1 MLTKLFHRFP
11 KPYRLLVIGIA
22 SALCAIAIG
31 VFTLSLIPPLETATS
46 SPQEATNSE
55 IVTSQAEP
63 PPEDLTTISPVPDV
77 PESPIS
83 AEARADAR
91 AGADDT
97 PENIDQYAEPYDDV
111 VSSEG
116 VPSQFNH
123 LAYAEADP
131 SRIVP
136 VGKFI
141 REGYERDE
149 FLDADAAQAFVNMT
163 AAASAEGIQLIP
175 VSGFR
180 TIARQQALFD
190 NQVEKLGSA
199 EEAAKLSA
207 PPGHSEH
214 HTGYAIDIGDATA
227 PDTDIKYEFEYTPAY
242 SWLQANAG
250 AYGFELS
257 FPRNNQQGVSF
268 EPWHWRFVASAHAQE
283 TFYFG
288 RALSTSP

>member
-31 VFTLSLIPPLETATS
+31 VITLSLIPPSET
-46 SPQEATNSE
+46 
-55 IVTSQAEP
+55 VTSATQDAERPEVVIDQAEP
-63 PPEDLTTISPVPDV
+63 STADLTTIAPVPDV
-77 PESPIS
+77 PEPPIS
-83 AEARADAR
+83 AEAGADA
-91 AGADDT
+91 T

-111 VSSEG
+111 ISSEG
-116 VPSQFNH
+116 VPSRFKH

-149 FLDADAAQAFVNMT
+149 FLDADAAQAFVNMK

-175 VSGFR
+175 VPGFR
-180 TIARQQALFD
+180 TVARQQELFAS
-190 NQVEKLGSA
+190 QVEKQGS
-199 EEAAKLSA
+199 ESEAAKLSA

-227 PDTDIKYEFEYTPAY
+227 PGTDIKYEFEYTPAY

-250 AYGFELS
+250 TYGFELS
-257 FPRNNQQGVSF
+257 FPRGNQQGVSF
-268 EPWHWRFVASAHAQE
+268 EPWHWRFVGTSHAQE

-288 RALSTSP
+288 RAFSASP

>member
-31 VFTLSLIPPLETATS
+31 VFTLSLIPPLETATP
-46 SPQEATNSE
+46 SPQDATNSE
-55 IVTSQAEP
+55 IVTGQAEP
-63 PPEDLTTISPVPDV
+63 SATEDLTTIAPVPDV

-83 AEARADAR
+83 AEAR

-116 VPSQFNH
+116 VPARFNH
-123 LAYAEADP
+123 LAYSEADP

-163 AAASAEGIQLIP
+163 AAAGAEGIQLIP

-180 TIARQQALFD
+180 TIARQQELFST
-190 NQVEKLGSA
+190 QVEKLGSA

-227 PDTDIKYEFEYTPAY
+227 PGTDIKYEFEYTPAY
-242 SWLQANAG
+242 SWLQANAST
-250 AYGFELS
+250 YGFELS
-257 FPRNNQQGVSF
+257 FPRGNQQGVSF
-268 EPWHWRFVASAHAQE
+268 EPWHWRFVASSHAQE